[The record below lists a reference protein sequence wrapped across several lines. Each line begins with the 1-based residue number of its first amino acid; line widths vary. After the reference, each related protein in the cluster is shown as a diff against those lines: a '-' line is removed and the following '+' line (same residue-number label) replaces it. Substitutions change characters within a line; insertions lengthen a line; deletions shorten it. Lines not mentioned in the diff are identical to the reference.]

1 MEDSMKVIT
10 NVEGNPAE
18 GYRVVGDIVGT
29 TTRQFKPEDS
39 AMDVAIELVSG
50 HMAGAPVV
58 GRDYEFLGFI
68 NEGDVIRAIDRG
80 TDLRQAQAQDIMNS
94 AFVAVKEDTSLSC
107 VARLFEMGFQILPVV
122 QDGKVTR
129 SITRHD
135 LLRAQL
141 GLGPSVDEGA
151 AG

>member
-1 MEDSMKVIT
+1 MRVVT

-29 TTRQFKPEDS
+29 TTRQFGPEDC
-39 AMDVAIELVSG
+39 ALDVAIEMVTS
-50 HMAGAPVV
+50 HISGAPVV

-68 NEGDVIRAIDRG
+68 NEGDIIRAIDRG
-80 TDLRQAQAQDIMNS
+80 TDLRRAQARDIMNS
-94 AFVAVKEDTSLSC
+94 AFVAVKEDTSLTS

-141 GLGPSVDEGA
+141 GLGPSVDEV
-151 AG
+151 